1 LVAGTAPIF
10 WAFFLLTGVS
20 LLVLRWRDP
29 GRERPFS
36 APLFPLTPLVF
47 CGVCLYMLYSSLDYA
62 RSLALIGL
70 VPLAFGLPLYW
81 ISQRAGRRRA

>member
-1 LVAGTAPIF
+1 
-10 WAFFLLTGVS
+10 
-20 LLVLRWRDP
+20 
-29 GRERPFS
+29 
-36 APLFPLTPLVF
+36 LVF

-81 ISQRAGRRRA
+81 ISQRAGRRIA